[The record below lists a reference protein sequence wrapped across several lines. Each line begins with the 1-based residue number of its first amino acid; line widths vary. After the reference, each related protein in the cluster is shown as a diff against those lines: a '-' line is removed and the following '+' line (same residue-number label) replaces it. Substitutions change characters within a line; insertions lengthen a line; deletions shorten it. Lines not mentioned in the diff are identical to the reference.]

1 MLMLYGHKYA
11 SGHSS
16 MTCLIRILL
25 ICLVLPAVARAAGAA
40 DDLYRAQA
48 IVTGKGEKNRQPGFR
63 DCLDKV
69 LVRLSGDQR
78 LLAKSETAALRDR
91 AGDLVAS
98 FTYRDRLEGVPIHD
112 EQGSYDRPHDLTCS
126 FDRSKLDAVLAGL
139 GGRPWLAERPT
150 IVPLLVVERGGKNF
164 VLTAHGGDDPA
175 MHMSFAAAAEPLAMT
190 IVLPDT
196 AEIAAAGLGLENL
209 WQAGQGPLEGVA
221 KASGG
226 AVPLLGRLV
235 WSDADLGWVADW
247 RVTFEGETY
256 DWQVRG
262 VGFDEAFRVAM
273 RGAAQVLSGN
283 GRP

>member
-1 MLMLYGHKYA
+1 MLMLYGHIYA

-25 ICLVLPAVARAAGAA
+25 ICLVLPAVARAADAA

-78 LLAKSETAALRDR
+78 LLAKSGITALRDR

-112 EQGSYDRPHDLTCS
+112 EQGSYDRPHDLTCI
-126 FDRSKLDAVLAGL
+126 FDRGKLDAVLAGL
-139 GGRPWLAERPT
+139 GSRPWLAERPT
-150 IVPLLVVERGGKNF
+150 VVPLLAVERGAKRF
-164 VLTAHGGDDPA
+164 VLAADGNEDPS
-175 MHMSFAAAAEPLAMT
+175 MLVSFAAAAEPLAMK
-190 IVLPDT
+190 IALPKA
-196 AEIAAAGLGLENL
+196 AEIAAAGVDHESL
-209 WQAGQGPLEGVA
+209 WQAGQGRLAGVA

-247 RVTFEGETY
+247 RISFKGRIY

-262 VGFDEAFRVAM
+262 VSFDEAFRVAM

-283 GRP
+283 GQP